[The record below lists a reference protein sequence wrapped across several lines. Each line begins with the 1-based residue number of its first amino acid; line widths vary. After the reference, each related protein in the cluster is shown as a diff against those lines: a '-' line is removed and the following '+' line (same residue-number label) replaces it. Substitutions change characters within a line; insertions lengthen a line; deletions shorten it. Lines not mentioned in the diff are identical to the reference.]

1 MAKVKNERQVV
12 EINSKRIPLRK
23 LLHNKEIREAAKA
36 LEDVRLAF
44 KEEEILYG
52 AKLHV
57 KWIDYNEVNI
67 VASRLETD
75 QEFADRL
82 EKQRLAEEAKQE
94 RARIRKL
101 REQERARL
109 EEANRKER
117 IANHI
122 RDLAKSNGL
131 TSRDLETI
139 LNADS

>member
-1 MAKVKNERQVV
+1 MRNKNVRKTV
-12 EINSKRIPLRK
+12 EIGSKRIPLRK
-23 LLHNKEIREAAKA
+23 LLHGKEIREAAKA
-36 LEDVRLAF
+36 IEDFRLHF
-44 KEEEILYG
+44 KEEEILMG
-52 AKLHV
+52 AKLHL
-57 KWIDYNEVNI
+57 KWGDYNEAHL
-67 VASRLETD
+67 VATRLETD
-75 QEFADRL
+75 QEFSDRL

-109 EEANRKER
+109 EEENRKER

-139 LNADS
+139 LKLES